1 MANGLKRLIDGA
13 VNRTRRTVQKGREN
27 LTPNKLT
34 AWVDKRV
41 GFTNTMLKPAP
52 SYSLNPFYW
61 LGALAFMAFCIQ
73 VITGTLMLLY
83 YIPTPDQAY
92 SSTVSIMTT
101 IPFGALLETVH
112 LYGSYAM
119 ILLAFLHLMRG
130 YFASA
135 HKSPRELMWVVG
147 MLMGVITLAMGL
159 TGYLLPWTV
168 VSKSATDVSVGFI
181 GLMPPAIGNIVN
193 FLVAGTGSD
202 TAELTRFFDL
212 HVLVLPMVLILLFAS
227 KMYMFETHGA
237 SEPTAGIKGE
247 VKYHEW
253 FPTVLLYLTMV
264 GGAFIALL
272 LTASVLVPLHLPPE
286 YSVAVASHYTAQPD
300 WYFLAMY
307 QILKLGMFAGANEV
321 YGMGVA
327 TLALILLV
335 ILPFVDRN
343 RRKNP
348 RIRPIFTAIGL
359 AFIVELLFL
368 TVWGYLTPGQI
379 IPVPQGVAGL
389 VVPPVATGVA
399 WWLFARRWRPRR
411 LAPPAVQMAGV
422 VAPPG
427 RFMSAMRTPF
437 QAPILTGAFVLLLL
451 VGSVAF
457 ASLVDNLGVSSSQ
470 FGLMALSLLLLVGSF
485 LAMARI
491 VRRLV
496 RLSEVERGS

>member
-1 MANGLKRLIDGA
+1 MKKLVDGA
-13 VNRTRRTVQKGREN
+13 ARRTRRTVQKGKEIIAPDN
-27 LTPNKLT
+27 VS
-34 AWVDKRV
+34 AWLDKRI

-73 VITGTLMLLY
+73 VLTGSLMLLY

-92 SSTVSIMTT
+92 SSTIGIMTT
-101 IPFGALLETVH
+101 IPFGALIETVH
-112 LYGSYAM
+112 LYGAYAM

-135 HKSPRELMWVVG
+135 HKSPRELMWLVG
-147 MLMGVITLAMGL
+147 MLMGVVTLAMGL

-181 GLMPPAIGNIVN
+181 GMMPPAIGNIVT

-202 TAELTRFFDL
+202 SAELTRFFDL
-212 HVLVLPMVLILLFAS
+212 HVLILPMVLILLFMG

-237 SEPTAGIKGE
+237 SEPTSGIKGE
-247 VKYHEW
+247 VTYHNW
-253 FPTVLLYLTMV
+253 FPTILLYLTMV

-272 LTASVLVPLHLPPE
+272 LTASVLFPLHLPPE

-307 QILKLGMFAGANEV
+307 QIMKLGMFAGPNEV
-321 YGMGVA
+321 YGLGLA
-327 TLALILLV
+327 TFALVLLI

-348 RIRPIFTAIGL
+348 RVRPVFTAVGV
-359 AFIVELLFL
+359 AFIVEILFL

-379 IPVPQGVAGL
+379 IPTPEGIAGL
-389 VVPPVATGVA
+389 VGTPLVTGVA
-399 WWLFARRWRPRR
+399 WWLISRRRWLPKS
-411 LAPPAVQMAGV
+411 AATPAAQISGAA
-422 VAPPG
+422 APPG
-427 RFMSAMRTPF
+427 RFMSAMKTPF
-437 QAPILTGAFVLLLL
+437 QAPILTGTFVLLLL

-457 ASLVDNLGVSSSQ
+457 ASLVDNMGASVGQ
-470 FGLMALSLLLLVGSF
+470 VWLMAASLLVLVGSF
-485 LAMARI
+485 VAMARI

-496 RLSEVERGS
+496 RLSEVEKEN